1 MKKETLWILWL
12 GTICLV
18 VVAVFSIANGN
29 TAMGI
34 AEFLGAAAGILA
46 VRRFCVKEMK
56 TERAMQMT
64 MGCIFLLLCLLGVAG
79 ILNHIWNT
87 GESLFQPVC
96 ITVIG
101 AAAAGA
107 SFRKRG
113 DHWNSEED

>member
-1 MKKETLWILWL
+1 MKKNGIRINTK
-12 GTICLV
+12 LV
-18 VVAVFSIANGN
+18 AH
-29 TAMGI
+29 
-34 AEFLGAAAGILA
+34 
-46 VRRFCVKEMK
+46 
-56 TERAMQMT
+56 
-64 MGCIFLLLCLLGVAG
+64 LLYLLGVAG